1 VNVGQVIINVG
12 AVILLFLIVVLVH
25 ESGHYVVAKLSGIR
39 VDEFAVGF
47 GPKLF
52 GKRIG
57 ETLYSVR
64 ALPAGGFVRMPGML
78 GMEGEADAGDR
89 DFYRASKTRRF
100 LTVAAG
106 IVFNIVFA
114 GLCFTVVNLA
124 PTPSRVAPGGALAAA
139 GVGNGAV
146 IDSINGTAIRHDT
159 LENVASDLHKATK
172 ADQGAPMHIT
182 YTASNGTVR
191 SVVVTPQLSVF
202 VPVATGGLQPGVYVI
217 TSIDGHPVGSGDP
230 GTLLGGGA
238 AVAVSGFNQGQ
249 PSSQFSAASLSQVST
264 GYGTSTTGVQAAWL
278 IGLAAGFDG
287 QPFPTA
293 VANGFT
299 AIPDFIR
306 GQAVGVYQLI
316 TVPSLGGLNGPN
328 GLSGPVG
335 IAQATVTAAQ
345 GGIFGQQGFI
355 WWVGFVSMSLGLLNV
370 LPIPF
375 LDGGKLFFILIEAI
389 RRKRVDPRIEAV
401 ASAVG
406 LALVVLLLVY
416 VTIGNVSR
424 L

>member
-1 VNVGQVIINVG
+1 MNVGQIIINVG
-12 AVILLFLIVVLVH
+12 AVILTFLIVVLVH

-52 GKRIG
+52 ARRIG

-64 ALPAGGFVRMPGML
+64 ALPAGGYVRMPGML
-78 GMEGEADAGDR
+78 GMEGEADAGER
-89 DFYRASKTRRF
+89 NFYRASKTKRV

-114 GLCFTVVNLA
+114 GLCFTAVNLA

-139 GVGNGAV
+139 GVGNGA
-146 IDSINGTAIRHDT
+146 IINTINGAAIRHDT
-159 LENVASDLHKATK
+159 LENVASDLHRVTQ
-172 ADQGAPMHIT
+172 ADQGQPMHVT
-182 YTASNGTVR
+182 YTAANGQVR
-191 SVVVTPQLSVF
+191 SVVVTPQLTVF
-202 VPVATGGLQPGVYVI
+202 VPTATSGLQPGIYVVTAI
-217 TSIDGHPVGSGDP
+217 TGHAVGTGDP
-230 GTLLGGGA
+230 AALLSGNP
-238 AVAVSGFNQGQ
+238 VVSGFSQAQ
-249 PSSQFSAASLSQVST
+249 PSSKFSAASLSQVT
-264 GYGTSTTGVQAAWL
+264 NGYGSSATQIQAAWL

-287 QPFPTA
+287 QPLPTA
-293 VANGFT
+293 IANGFT
-299 AIPDFIR
+299 AVPDFVR
-306 GQAVGVYQLI
+306 GQAVGIYQLI

-345 GGIFGQQGFI
+345 GGIFGQGGFI
-355 WWVGFVSMSLGLLNV
+355 WWLGFVSMSLGLINV

-375 LDGGKLFFILIEAI
+375 LDGGKLFFILVEAV
-389 RRKRVDPRIEAV
+389 RRKRVDPRVEAV
-401 ASAVG
+401 ASAIG
-406 LALVVLLLVY
+406 LSLIVLLLVY

>member
-1 VNVGQVIINVG
+1 MNAGQIIINVG
-12 AVILLFLIVVLVH
+12 AVILTFLVVVLVH

-52 GKRIG
+52 AKRIG

-64 ALPAGGFVRMPGML
+64 ALPAGGYVRMPGML

-89 DFYRASKTRRF
+89 NFYRASKTRRF

-114 GLCFTVVNLA
+114 GLCFTAVNLA
-124 PTPSRVAPGGALAAA
+124 PTPSRVEPGGALAAA
-139 GVGNGAV
+139 GVGNGA
-146 IDSINGTAIRHDT
+146 IINTINGSAIRHDT
-159 LENVASDLHKATK
+159 LQNVASDLHAATQ
-172 ADQGAPMHIT
+172 ADQGRPMRIT
-182 YTASNGTVR
+182 YTTANGQVH
-191 SVVVTPQLSVF
+191 SVAVKPQLTVF
-202 VPVATGGLQPGVYVI
+202 VPAVTGSLQPGVYVV
-217 TSIDGHPVGSGDP
+217 TSISGQPVGTGDP
-230 GTLLGGGA
+230 GQLLTGNP
-238 AVAVSGFNQGQ
+238 VVSGFSQGQ
-249 PSSQFSAASLSQVST
+249 PSSTFSAVSLSQVEA
-264 GYGTSTTGVQAAWL
+264 GYGSSATETQAAWL

-299 AIPDFIR
+299 AIPDFVR
-306 GQAVGVYQLI
+306 GQAVGIYQLI

-345 GGIFGQQGFI
+345 GGIFGQGGFI
-355 WWVGFVSMSLGLLNV
+355 WWLGFVSMSLGLINV

-375 LDGGKLFFILIEAI
+375 LDGGKLFFILVEAV
-389 RRKRVDPRIEAV
+389 RRKRVDPRVEAV
-401 ASAVG
+401 ASAIG
-406 LALVVLLLVY
+406 LSLIVLLLVY

>member
-1 VNVGQVIINVG
+1 MNVGQVIINVG
-12 AVILLFLIVVLVH
+12 AVILTFLVVVLVH
-25 ESGHYVVAKLSGIR
+25 ESGHYVVAKLCGIR

-52 GKRIG
+52 AKRIG

-64 ALPAGGFVRMPGML
+64 ALPAGGYVRMPGML

-89 DFYRASKTRRF
+89 NFYRASKTRRF

-114 GLCFTVVNLA
+114 GLCFTAVNLA
-124 PTPSRVAPGGALAAA
+124 PTPSRVSPGGALAAA

-146 IDSINGTAIRHDT
+146 IDSINGSPIRHDT
-159 LENVASDLHKATK
+159 LENVANDLHRATQ
-172 ADQGAPMHIT
+172 ADQGRPMHIT
-182 YTASNGTVR
+182 YTANGSAH
-191 SVVVTPQLSVF
+191 SVAVTPQLTVF
-202 VPVATGGLQPGVYVI
+202 VPTVTGGLQPGVYVV
-217 TSIDGHPVGSGDP
+217 TSISGQPVGTGNP
-230 GTLLGGGA
+230 AQLLAGSP
-238 AVAVSGFNQGQ
+238 VVSGFSQSQ
-249 PSSQFSAASLSQVST
+249 PSSRFSAVSLSQVEA
-264 GYGTSTTGVQAAWL
+264 GYGSSATQTQAAWL

-287 QPFPTA
+287 QPLPTA
-293 VANGFT
+293 IANGFT
-299 AIPDFIR
+299 AIPDFVR

-345 GGIFGQQGFI
+345 GGIFGQGGFV
-355 WWVGFVSMSLGLLNV
+355 WWLGFVSMSLGLINV

-375 LDGGKLFFILIEAI
+375 LDGGKLFFILLEAV
-389 RRKRVDPRIEAV
+389 RRRRVDPRIEAV

>member
-1 VNVGQVIINVG
+1 MNVGQIIINVG
-12 AVILLFLIVVLVH
+12 AVILTFLIVVLVH

-57 ETLYSVR
+57 DTLYSVR

-78 GMEGEADAGDR
+78 GMEGEADAGER
-89 DFYRASKTRRF
+89 NFYRASKTRRF

-124 PTPSRVAPGGALAAA
+124 PTPSRIAPGGALAGA
-139 GVGNGAV
+139 GVGNGAI
-146 IDSINGTAIRHDT
+146 IDTINGATIRRDT
-159 LENVASDLHKATK
+159 LGHVAADLHKATQ
-172 ADQGAPMHIT
+172 ADEGAPMRVT
-182 YTASNGTVR
+182 YTDAHRHVR
-191 SVVVTPQLSVF
+191 SVVVTPQLSAF

-217 TSIDGHPVGSGDP
+217 TAIDGHPVGTGDP
-230 GTLLGGGA
+230 GTLLGGGSS
-238 AVAVSGFNQGQ
+238 VPVSGFNQAD
-249 PSSQFSAASLSQVST
+249 PSSTFSAAILGQVTS

-293 VANGFT
+293 IANGFT

-355 WWVGFVSMSLGLLNV
+355 WWLGFVSMSLGLINV

-375 LDGGKLFFILIEAI
+375 LDGGKLFFILVEAV

>member
-1 VNVGQVIINVG
+1 MNWGQVAINVG
-12 AVILLFLIVVLVH
+12 AVILTFLVVVLVH
-25 ESGHYVVAKLSGIR
+25 ESGHYVVAKISGIR

-47 GPKLF
+47 GPKLYA
-52 GKRIG
+52 KRIG

-64 ALPAGGFVRMPGML
+64 ALPAGGYVRMPGML
-78 GMEGEADAGDR
+78 GMEGEADAGER
-89 DFYRASKTRRF
+89 NFYRASKTRRF
-100 LTVAAG
+100 LTVCAG

-124 PTPSRVAPGGALAAA
+124 PTPSHVAPGGALAAA
-139 GVGNGAV
+139 GVGNGA
-146 IDSINGTAIRHDT
+146 IINTINGSAIRHDT
-159 LENVASDLHKATK
+159 LQNVASDLHKATQ
-172 ADQGAPMHIT
+172 ADQGQPMTIT
-182 YTASNGTVR
+182 YTAANGQVHSAT
-191 SVVVTPQLSVF
+191 VTPQLTLF
-202 VPVATGGLQPGVYVI
+202 VPTTTGGLQPGIYVV
-217 TSIDGHPVGSGDP
+217 TSISGQPVATGDP
-230 GTLLGGGA
+230 GELLGGSP
-238 AVAVSGFNQGQ
+238 VVSGFSQGQ
-249 PSSQFSAASLSQVST
+249 PSTKFSAVSLSQVTT
-264 GYGTSTTGVQAAWL
+264 GYGSSATQVQAAWL

-293 VANGFT
+293 IANGFT
-299 AIPDFIR
+299 EIPTFIHD
-306 GQAVGVYQLI
+306 QAVGIYDLI

-355 WWVGFVSMSLGLLNV
+355 WWLGFVSMSLGLLNV

-375 LDGGKLFFILIEAI
+375 LDGGKLFFILVEAV
-389 RRKRVDPRIEAV
+389 RRKRVDPRVEAV
-401 ASAVG
+401 AAAIG
-406 LALVVLLLVY
+406 LSLIVLLLVY